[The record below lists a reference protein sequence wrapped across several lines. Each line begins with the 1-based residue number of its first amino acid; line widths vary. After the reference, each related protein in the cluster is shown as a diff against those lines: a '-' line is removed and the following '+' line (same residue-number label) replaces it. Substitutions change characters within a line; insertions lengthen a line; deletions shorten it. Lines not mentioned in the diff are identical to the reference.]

1 MRLMKER
8 MLEVMFGSTL
18 RFSVTPYMFLR
29 GFLCLTDPI
38 DAPFLLMASFDTFFF
53 DLLL

>member
-29 GFLCLTDPI
+29 EFVCLTGPI
-38 DAPFLLMASFDTFFF
+38 DASFLFMASFDTFFF
-53 DLLL
+53 DLPL